1 MAAVSIE
8 VTTREITVATGTDVT
23 DVVLATVA
31 GAIQSVAV
39 NKISDDG
46 QGNTLYQI
54 VIVHLNA

>member
-31 GAIQSVAV
+31 GAIQSVTTH
-39 NKISDDG
+39 KISDDG

-54 VIVHLNA
+54 IIVHLNA